1 MGTGGESFHPT
12 PRAMIVKELQ
22 RTTNRFGQTVVQIEI
37 TYRVSGVVIE
47 WMTLATAIKAGYV
60 NS

>member
-1 MGTGGESFHPT
+1 MT
-12 PRAMIVKELQ
+12 VKELQ
-22 RTTNRFGQTVVQIEI
+22 RTTNRLGQTVVQIEI
-37 TYRVSGVVIE
+37 TYRVSGVAIE

>member
-1 MGTGGESFHPT
+1 MTRTATPT
-12 PRAMIVKELQ
+12 VTSRELQ

-37 TYRVSGVVIE
+37 TYRVSGVAIE
-47 WMTLATAIKAGYV
+47 WMTLATAIKTGYV